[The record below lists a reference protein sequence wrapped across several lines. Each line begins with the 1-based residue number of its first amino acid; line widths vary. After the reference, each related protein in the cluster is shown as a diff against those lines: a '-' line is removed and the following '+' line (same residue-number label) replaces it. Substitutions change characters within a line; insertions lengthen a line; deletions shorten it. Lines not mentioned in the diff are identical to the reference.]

1 MSNFPWVQD
10 GSTWHQSAPPDDG
23 MQLFNNYFKVT
34 AITLGI
40 IAAVVILC
48 KCYILYKIVNIFM
61 YKFIDRFTYKRE
73 PKDEETNAV
82 EKAGVHPGLSC
93 NLQMVPIITTQT
105 NGIGGRGRISEMH
118 EDLSSKQELVPKQ
131 IYTNL
136 TVDQIVDIKSYC
148 NESHKV
154 GEGSFARVYRGVFQG
169 KDLAIKEIE
178 HRSPDTIIWVENE
191 VELLQGMEHINIIK
205 LYAWC
210 VEENISYLAY
220 LYIDG
225 CSLDDYL
232 RGNCIGFS
240 YSWVQR
246 FSMIMG
252 IARGIEFL
260 HSNKI
265 IHVDIKPQNIMVDA
279 TDNETKL
286 VDFGFSRH
294 VDWEGTHRSTDKIIG
309 TKGYWA
315 PEYCLINKLSYKN
328 DIYSFGIVV
337 LEIITGQR
345 HVDEARGSS
354 QFHIPGYVRH
364 MVENNRFEEA
374 VDARIKQDGW
384 DIFAVEE
391 ALTVANIALR
401 CAHPDKT
408 KRPDMNL
415 LLAELTLIMS
425 SNHNNISL
433 EQREEEVALIMSR

>member
-1 MSNFPWVQD
+1 MPLAHSVRISDLIFKVERPMSNFPWVQD

-40 IAAVVILC
+40 IAAVAAVVILC

-294 VDWEGTHRSTDKIIG
+294 VDWE
-309 TKGYWA
+309 
-315 PEYCLINKLSYKN
+315 
-328 DIYSFGIVV
+328 
-337 LEIITGQR
+337 EIITGQR